1 MERSLL
7 DGCRLFDG
15 LMLDDIMS
23 LCGCLG
29 ARRMLCGGRLVT
41 DCDSIVLLV
50 SGSAAAGGR
59 TFVPGEA
66 LAVPARCPVATANGS
81 ELIIF
86 SAAAVSGVCG
96 CGCPAHRR
104 LAANA
109 MAAVFDSFA
118 SPIGCLDVRRRVA
131 AVLLV
136 YGGDGESFRLP
147 LTRDQLA
154 ECLGCPRSELVREL
168 EKLRSEKIIFYNN
181 RDFTLEN
188 RVALQKASE
197 G

>member
-1 MERSLL
+1 
-7 DGCRLFDG
+7 
-15 LMLDDIMS
+15 
-23 LCGCLG
+23 
-29 ARRMLCGGRLVT
+29 
-41 DCDSIVLLV
+41 
-50 SGSAAAGGR
+50 
-59 TFVPGEA
+59 
-66 LAVPARCPVATANGS
+66 
-81 ELIIF
+81 
-86 SAAAVSGVCG
+86 
-96 CGCPAHRR
+96 
-104 LAANA
+104 

-118 SPIGCLDVRRRVA
+118 SPIGCFDVRRRVA